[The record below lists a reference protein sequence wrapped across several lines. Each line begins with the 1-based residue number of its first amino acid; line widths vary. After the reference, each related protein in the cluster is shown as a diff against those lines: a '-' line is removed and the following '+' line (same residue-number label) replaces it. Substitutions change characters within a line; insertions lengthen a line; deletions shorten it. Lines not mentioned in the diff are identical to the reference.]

1 MAKFLDQAKID
12 YTIPKLV
19 ETKNGYI
26 FNGTFYDKRTLIA
39 ESLEDLASCG
49 GTKSLSLNRVASYPV
64 ITGTTPSASPYT
76 AFRGDAVIQDEY
88 EQDVYYALTFDYEKE
103 LNNGYKFI
111 TKYKDSQEG
120 RIKLATAKFST
131 NEGAYF
137 YGYLV
142 QYLGQSETELYF
154 VADISYIG
162 TSNSQYQW
170 NKGRIVIIN
179 KDTLQ
184 VKFVQKATVD
194 RTSYSKIIETEG
206 MIYLLCR
213 KSNDALTIL
222 EFEKETHV
230 TRAIKSL
237 PAYTGELDRLHF
249 CAPAEM
255 TSKTEGYIID
265 MPAINNNNFLRW
277 IDFSLEEFSPAL
289 DKNGYP
295 RIQNLKSED
304 EYILNGYS
312 CYNNYSTCPVFD
324 KDNANSVTQADSSTF
339 YWDTTARYL
348 DVTFTQEVNIWRSG
362 VRDRANSTYSNPFII
377 KQWDDDTE
385 TWSDITSTISQTVSA
400 INNSTWEK
408 TISNLPA
415 GRYRFEVESGK
426 LRMDSCWYV
435 EAINSEEYLTKRS
448 LGFPDGSY
456 ITYNDIQFTVECDSS
471 LLNGLNSAGS
481 WRVVGDAFFTEAN
494 GMKFINFANQGLS
507 TTNWGNDFD
516 KSHITTFKINETN
529 KELALTGQ
537 CQLSNAPEISKALAI
552 NSKANRVI
560 GMSGSNTFI
569 LDFDSTLGHFVPIK
583 YFAYASWSCG
593 FDMNDNVWI
602 LNKNMELVK
611 FNDAIPERIE
621 IAFEDNNLEYTGNDI
636 NTNVIIESFNFLGD
650 RLASKIALE
659 IKGNAA
665 FDDSGSNEIIVNT
678 INSDAIT
685 VPITINGSGVIVIY
699 PALILDIKED

>member
-64 ITGTTPSASPYT
+64 IAGTTPSASPYT

-88 EQDVYYALTFDYEKE
+88 EQDVYYALTFDYGNE
-103 LNNGYKFI
+103 LKQGYKFI
-111 TKYKDSQEG
+111 TKYKDSQENK
-120 RIKLATAKFST
+120 IKIATTRTST
-131 NEGAYF
+131 SEGAYY

-162 TSNSQYQW
+162 TSSSQYQW
-170 NKGRIVIIN
+170 NRGQIAIIN
-179 KDTLQ
+179 KHTLQ
-184 VKFVQKATVD
+184 ISYLQKATTD
-194 RTSYSKIIETEG
+194 RTSYSKILESEN
-206 MIYLLCR
+206 MIYLLKR
-213 KSNDALTIL
+213 KSNATLDIL
-222 EFEKETHV
+222 EFEKDTHAV
-230 TRAIKSL
+230 RVVKSL
-237 PAYTGELDRLHF
+237 PAYTGELDKLHF
-249 CAPAEM
+249 CAPAKM
-255 TSKTEGYIID
+255 ISKTKGYIID
-265 MPAINNNNFLRW
+265 LPAINNNNFLRW
-277 IDFSLEEFSPAL
+277 IDFSLEELSPAI

-295 RIQNLKSED
+295 KVQNLKIED
-304 EYILNGYS
+304 KYILNDYS
-312 CYNNYSTCPVFD
+312 CYNSYSTCPVFD
-324 KDNANSVTQADSSTF
+324 KDNESSASEANSSTF
-339 YWDTTARYL
+339 YWDTIERYL

-362 VRDRANSTYSNPFII
+362 VKDRANSTYSNPFII
-377 KQWDDDTE
+377 KQWDNNAE
-385 TWSDITSTISQTVSA
+385 IWNDITSTITQTVNV
-400 INNSTWEK
+400 INNSAWEK

-435 EAINSEEYLTKRS
+435 EAVSSEEYVTKRT
-448 LGFPDGSY
+448 LWIPDDSY
-456 ITYNDIQFTVECDSS
+456 VTYNDTQFTVECDSS

-494 GMKFINFANQGLS
+494 GMKFINFTNQGLS
-507 TTNWGNDFD
+507 TTNWDNDSD
-516 KSHITTFKINETN
+516 KSHITTFKIDEAN

-537 CQLSNAPEISKALAI
+537 CQLSNAPEISKALVI

-569 LDFDSTLGHFVPIK
+569 LDFDSTLGRFVPIK

-593 FDMNDNVWI
+593 FDMNDNIWI
-602 LNKNMELVK
+602 LNKNMELLK
-611 FNDAIPERIE
+611 LNDVIPERIE
-621 IAFEDNNLEYTGNDI
+621 IAFEDNSLEYTGNDI
-636 NTNVIIESFNFLGD
+636 NTSITIESLNFLNK
-650 RLASKIALE
+650 RLASKVALK
-659 IKGNAA
+659 INGNAI
-665 FDDSGSNEIIVNT
+665 FNESGSNEITVDT
-678 INSDAIT
+678 IDSDVIT
-685 VPITINGSGVIVIY
+685 VPLTINGAGIIMIY
-699 PALILDIKED
+699 PTLILDIKED